1 MDTKIH
7 LGVNSLIFHYEMYIR
22 LILSF
27 VFGFFIGFERT
38 SKGKAAG
45 IRTHALVCIGSCL
58 IMILSSL
65 STADPMR
72 LAAQVVSGIGFI
84 GAGVIWTDKRNSKH
98 GLTTAANLWITSGV
112 GLTIGFGAYDIA
124 LITGLLMFAS
134 INSHNWAVK
143 FGWIKNK
150 SEELDEE

>member
-124 LITGLLMFAS
+124 LITGLLMFA
-134 INSHNWAVK
+134 
-143 FGWIKNK
+143 
-150 SEELDEE
+150 